1 MFIMNQLKLK
11 RLLEQFFIEDIGE
24 QDVTSDTLF
33 PEDSQGT
40 LTFLAKEAGI
50 FSGTAVVKTGFPLLD
65 DAIEIECFVKDGE
78 AFEVGQKLVQ
88 MTGSMSA
95 LLKGERV
102 VLNLV
107 QRMSSISTQANKA
120 AQILAGTKTKPC
132 DTRKTTPGLRML
144 EKYAVRSGGAFNHRF
159 GLYDTVMIKDNHISF
174 AGSIT
179 KAVETVKAKIGH
191 TVKVEVETESEE
203 QVLEA
208 VQAGADIIMFDNRT
222 PEEIKELVKLVPAHI
237 ITEASGGINLT
248 NLATYRDCGVDF
260 ISLGSLTH
268 SVRALDISAKV
279 TEREGVNS

>member
-11 RLLEQFFIEDIGE
+11 QLLEQFFIEDIGE
-24 QDVTSDTLF
+24 QDVTSDALF

-40 LTFLAKEAGI
+40 LTFIAKEAGI
-50 FSGTAVVKTGFPLLD
+50 FSGTVVVKTGFPLLD
-65 DAIEIECFVKDGE
+65 DSIEIECFVKDGE

-88 MTGSMSA
+88 MTGSMVA

-102 VLNLV
+102 ILNLV
-107 QRMSSISTQANKA
+107 QRMSAIATQANKA
-120 AQILAGTKTKPC
+120 AAILAGTKTKPC

-144 EKYAVRSGGAFNHRF
+144 EKYAVRSGGAYNHRF

-179 KAVETVKAKIGH
+179 KAVETVKSKLGH
-191 TVKVEVETESEE
+191 TVKVEVETESKE

-248 NLATYRDCGVDF
+248 NLANYRDCGVDV

-279 TEREGVNS
+279 TEKKGVHS